1 MEASVDKFLKCL
13 SKHLADEF
21 LNQLIVAQDFT
32 LMADETTN
40 IGDCCKLAIY
50 FKHIDSDPHEIQE
63 EFLGMVEVIGSK
75 GAEALCTRICN
86 VFQEKG
92 NNIEI

>member
-75 GAEALCTRICN
+75 GAEALMFSKRKVTT
-86 VFQEKG
+86 
-92 NNIEI
+92 